1 MTMNEEESKTP
12 MMLGKALHDA
22 RMRASLT
29 IEDVA
34 EQLHL
39 SAQIIRDIED
49 NLDETIA
56 SDKYSVTYLRGYI
69 ANYAKLI
76 RLDNLNSFSEFQ
88 QFSAIKEHPNNL
100 QPSVNISIPIK
111 KNDAVRLWGG
121 LLLIIIVAG
130 FIATQLIFKDGSAI
144 ELNKAVINHEHQTEM
159 TGNTYKLDINKE

>member
-1 MTMNEEESKTP
+1 MTMNEEENKTP

-22 RMRASLT
+22 RTSESLT

-49 NLDETIA
+49 NLDETVTT
-56 SDKYSVTYLRGYI
+56 DKYSATYLRGYI
-69 ANYAKLI
+69 TNYAKLL
-76 RLDNLNSFSEFQ
+76 RLDNLSSFSEYQ
-88 QFSAIKEHPNNL
+88 QFSVIKEHPNNL
-100 QPSVNISIPIK
+100 HPSVNVSLPIK
-111 KNDAVRLWGG
+111 KNDTIRFWVS

-144 ELNKAVINHEHQTEM
+144 ESNKAVINHEHQTET